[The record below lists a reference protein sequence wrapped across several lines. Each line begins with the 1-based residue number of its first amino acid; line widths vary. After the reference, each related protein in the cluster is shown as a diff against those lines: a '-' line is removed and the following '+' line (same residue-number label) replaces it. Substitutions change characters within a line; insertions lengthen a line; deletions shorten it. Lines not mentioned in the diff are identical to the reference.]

1 MAYTAEA
8 REEELD
14 IDAIVFADGVAD
26 KDGAGGTL
34 ASPDW
39 LTNLQRNWGGKA
51 GLPVADAK
59 VDDISEL
66 LGGGLFQPLYKW
78 MLESGPVYLLP
89 TGPVTSYIVISDP
102 ECVKHVLRAY
112 GSKYIKGTI
121 SEAGKFLFGVGV
133 ALAEGEPWKVRRKA
147 IGPALHRAYVETMVD
162 RVFGP
167 AALKM
172 VAQLDDVAES
182 AKPVVDLE
190 TKYSQVTLDII
201 GKAVFNYDF
210 DALNKDSP
218 IIQAVYTSLKEVETR
233 ATDLLPF
240 WKLPETLNYAISP
253 RQRSAQDA
261 VTTIREVTDELIE
274 KCKAI
279 VAEEEAVGG
288 AEAWAEQYLND
299 SDPSVLRYFLA
310 AREEVTSEQLR
321 DDLLSLLVAGHE
333 TTASVL
339 TWATYC
345 LAQNPEALET
355 LREEV
360 NRVVGEKDAP
370 SYADL
375 REMPYLN
382 RVLCET
388 MRLYPQPPVYTRRA
402 VVDDVLPTGDEVP
415 AGQDILISI
424 YNLHRSP
431 TNWGP
436 TSNDFDPMRFGPLT
450 DPPPNETSTDWRY
463 VPFSGG
469 PRKCPGDQFAMMEAM
484 VVLAVLVRRVD
495 FELVGGE
502 VKMTSGATIHTK
514 DGLIARVARRR
525 DARAGPNVA

>member
-1 MAYTAEA
+1 MD
-8 REEELD
+8 LD
-14 IDAIVFADGVAD
+14 DLVFADALTGVSD
-26 KDGAGGTL
+26 KDGAGATMV
-34 ASPDW
+34 SPDW
-39 LTNLQRNWGGKA
+39 LTSLQRNWGGKA
-51 GLPVADAK
+51 DLPVADAK
-59 VDDISEL
+59 VDDINEL

-89 TGPVTSYIVISDP
+89 TGPVTSYVVVSEP
-102 ECVKHVLRAY
+102 SCVKHVLRSY
-112 GSKYIKGTI
+112 GTKYIKGTI

-147 IGPALHRAYVETMVD
+147 IGPALHRKYVEVMVN

-167 AALKM
+167 SAIKM
-172 VAQLDDVAES
+172 VAQLEDS
-182 AKPVVDLE
+182 TQSNKPVVDLE

-218 IIQAVYTSLKEVETR
+218 VIQAVYTSLKEVETR
-233 ATDLLPF
+233 ATDLFPF
-240 WKLPETLNYAISP
+240 WKLPEELNYVISP
-253 RQRSAQDA
+253 RQRNAQDS
-261 VTTIREVTDELIE
+261 VKTIRNVTDELIE

-299 SDPSVLRYFLA
+299 ADPSVLRYFLA
-310 AREEVTSEQLR
+310 AREEVSGEQLR

-345 LAQNPEALET
+345 LAKNPESLAT

-360 NRVVGEKDAP
+360 DRVVGDKPAP
-370 SYADL
+370 TYDDL
-375 REMPYLN
+375 RSMPYLN

-402 VVDDVLPTGDEVP
+402 IVDDQLPTGESIP

-431 TNWGP
+431 GVWGP
-436 TSNDFDPMRFGPLT
+436 TSNDFNPLRFGPL
-450 DPPPNETSTDWRY
+450 DEPPPNETNTDYRY

-469 PRKCPGDQFAMMEAM
+469 PRKCPGDSFAMMEAM
-484 VVLAVLVRRVD
+484 VVLAVLVRSID
-495 FELVGGE
+495 FELIDID
-502 VKMTSGATIHTK
+502 KIRMTSGATIHTA
-514 DGLIARVARRR
+514 DGLNARVSMRQQ
-525 DARAGPNVA
+525 